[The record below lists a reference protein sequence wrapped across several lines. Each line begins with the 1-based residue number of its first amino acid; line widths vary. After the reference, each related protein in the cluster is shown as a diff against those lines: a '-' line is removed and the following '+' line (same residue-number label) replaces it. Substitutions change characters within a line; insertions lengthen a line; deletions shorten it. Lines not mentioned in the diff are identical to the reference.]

1 MKYTESDVARF
12 WRYVGRRGRGCWL
25 WIGSPNGHGYG
36 QLKIGERNVSAHR
49 FSYIIHNGPI
59 RKGKVIRHQCN
70 NPLCVNPGHLL
81 DGWHEDN
88 TADIVRSASRKRVL
102 TDAEQATIRAM
113 HADGKTRREIAEEL
127 HCGFYAVSGFM
138 EREGMKAQRMGRPM
152 GSKNRKVRFPDDVK
166 QRIVA
171 DYRSGMTQQQ
181 VAEKHGCDQTYVSL
195 LSKRAA

>member
-1 MKYTESDVARF
+1 MRYTQADVDRF
-12 WRYVGRRGRGCWL
+12 WRHVEKKESGCWEWQGVL
-25 WIGSPNGHGYG
+25 VKEMYG
-36 QLKIGERNVSAHR
+36 QFRLGKKAVSAHR
-49 FSYIIHNGPI
+49 FSYTVANGKI
-59 RKGKVIRHQCN
+59 RLGKVIRHQCN
-70 NPLCVNPGHLL
+70 NPRCVNPAHLL

-113 HADGKTRREIAEEL
+113 HADGKTRREIAEAL

-138 EREGMKAQRMGRPM
+138 ERDGMKAQRMGRPK
-152 GSKNRKVRFPDDVK
+152 GSKNRKVRFPEDVK
-166 QRIVA
+166 RQIIA